1 MSFAKTQKQRRWS
14 EIVMLEHAVAWMAD
28 ELPKIPM
35 LSSLD
40 EKCNDVFTDDSS
52 AEKSKKHC
60 YQLQSTLESSNLFR
74 QVQLSRNIH
83 SVKQAQIRK
92 KLPEGGKKKPD
103 RDPN

>member
-1 MSFAKTQKQRRWS
+1 MSFAKTQKQRKWS
-14 EIVMLEHAVAWMAD
+14 EILMLEHVVAWMAD
-28 ELPKIPM
+28 ELPKIPK
-35 LSSLD
+35 LSSLN

-52 AEKSKKHC
+52 TEKSKKQG
-60 YQLQSTLESSNLFR
+60 YQLQAHQSSNLFC

>member
-1 MSFAKTQKQRRWS
+1 
-14 EIVMLEHAVAWMAD
+14 MLEHVVAWMAD

-60 YQLQSTLESSNLFR
+60 YQLRIKQSFSPSST
-74 QVQLSRNIH
+74 
-83 SVKQAQIRK
+83 
-92 KLPEGGKKKPD
+92 KPKYPFSETGAD
-103 RDPN
+103 QEKTP